1 MIIIQIILGFLL
13 VLICLILLILITP
26 FSYRLQG
33 SNQEDIQGVFYL
45 EYMFGL
51 IRIKAEFINK
61 KFHLIGYI
69 LGFKKELSPT
79 MFNNEEKKSKNE
91 KTKTKTKKTNNRK
104 FEFGNITQEFIKE
117 VFYLIKN
124 ILVYLK
130 PNEIKGYILLGTG
143 NPFYDAMIDGFKY
156 SILSFFPK
164 KELSLYQDYSKAVL
178 EGEIRIIGKIIPIKL
193 ILICVGF
200 IFKKP
205 VRKVIFNK
213 EEQNV
218 T

>member
-45 EYMFGL
+45 GYMFGI

-61 KFHLIGYI
+61 KLHAKGYI
-69 LGFKKELSPT
+69 LGFEKELNAA
-79 MFNNEEKKSKNE
+79 MFNNEEKKSKNQ
-91 KTKTKTKKTNNRK
+91 KNKTKKIKKNKKK
-104 FEFGNITQEFIKE
+104 FEFGSITQEFIKE
-117 VFYLIKN
+117 IFYLIRN
-124 ILVYLK
+124 IFVYLK

-156 SILSFFPK
+156 SVLSFFPK
-164 KELSLYQDYSKAVL
+164 KELNFYQDYSNAIL
-178 EGEIRIIGKIIPIKL
+178 EGKITITGKIVPIKL
-193 ILICVGF
+193 ILICISF

-205 VRKVIFNK
+205 VRKIIFNK
-213 EEQNV
+213 EEKNV